1 MIETLSKS
9 FPMLVDVVLFML
21 WFVVS
26 MTVLGVVFFG
36 GTMTYRA
43 YFPRFESEAA
53 TPADIVLN
61 VGGAGATMDQI
72 ELARDGYFPEA
83 CDNLVDAWLSV
94 NETGGARA
102 GTAALVAGSTVP
114 DDSEMCRESK
124 YSARLSAWIT

>member
-36 GTMTYRA
+36 GTMTYRVLS
-43 YFPRFESEAA
+43 PIESEAA

-61 VGGAGATMDQI
+61 VGGAGATMD
-72 ELARDGYFPEA
+72 
-83 CDNLVDAWLSV
+83 
-94 NETGGARA
+94 
-102 GTAALVAGSTVP
+102 P
-114 DDSEMCRESK
+114 D
-124 YSARLSAWIT
+124 